1 VTRNPLLTD
10 VAIAVLAAILILVL
24 TPGVAVAGMI
34 ALLVLLAC
42 AATLVVD
49 SRRRRRRSGT
59 SRPRR
64 PVPGPQRRPQDR
76 RPRTGR

>member
-1 VTRNPLLTD
+1 MTRNPLLTD
-10 VAIAVLAAILILVL
+10 IAIAVLAAILILVL

-49 SRRRRRRSGT
+49 SRRRRRAGP

-64 PVPGPQRRPQDR
+64 PVPAPQRRPPDR
-76 RPRTGR
+76 RPRAGR